1 MKKNLVCLVAALA
14 TTSLAITSCGNDADQ
29 PITGVSTPTKIN
41 LAASLASSMTR
52 ADYDLQTS
60 SMDFTKI
67 GVYAF
72 EKGYVAPTQDWT
84 GYQNFTVKEFTGNED
99 GVSYTLTTDSAMFFP
114 LDQEKN
120 IDVYLYAPYTSTPDL
135 DTSDDKMEMTVTVNE
150 DQSTNEGYLASD
162 FLYGKKTA
170 KYSQDGKVNVN
181 LQHAHAKILI
191 KVVPTE
197 GFYVG
202 KVTDISMVGV
212 SVKTVVNLGTG
223 SCTTSTERDDRLNI
237 LVGAP
242 ASTNDEDVAA
252 FVKKINDEGV
262 ACVIPAQKGVSA
274 TKFKIVMDG
283 KTAYANLKDVTFES
297 GYQYN
302 YTLTVVGSQI
312 HAVCTITPW
321 TDGGT
326 KNINLSGWE

>member
-1 MKKNLVCLVAALA
+1 
-14 TTSLAITSCGNDADQ
+14 
-29 PITGVSTPTKIN
+29 
-41 LAASLASSMTR
+41 
-52 ADYDLQTS
+52 
-60 SMDFTKI
+60 MDFTKV

-72 EKGYVAPTQDWT
+72 EQGCVAPSQDWT

-99 GVSYTLTTDSAMFFP
+99 GESFTLTTDSAMFFP
-114 LDQEKN
+114 LDQEKK
-120 IDVYLYAPYTSTPDL
+120 IDVYLYAPYTSKPDL

-150 DQSTNEGYLASD
+150 NQSTNDGYLASD

-170 KYSQDGKVNVN
+170 AYNKEGKVNVS
-181 LQHAHAKILI
+181 LKHAHAKILI
-191 KVVPTE
+191 KVVPTT

-202 KVTDISMVGV
+202 KVTEISMLGV
-212 SVKTVVNLGTG
+212 SGKTVVDLATG
-223 SCTTSTERDDRLNI
+223 NCTTSTDRDDRQDI
-237 LVGAP
+237 LVGKP
-242 ASTNDEDVAA
+242 ASTTDEDVAA

-262 ACVIPAQKGVSA
+262 ACVIPAQKGLSA

-283 KTAYANLKDVTFES
+283 KTATASLKDVVFES

-326 KNINLSGWE
+326 KNIDLSGWE